1 MENQSITKK
10 CPSCQEKI
18 SLGVTKCPYC
28 GKDFRNWF
36 RQHPVLTIILV
47 LFIIPTFLGG
57 LFSNSDKSKKSESKT
72 NRTTIEQKVEKEEIS
87 KEEQQRTLNNLSK
100 TFCENRQGEYSYGVF
115 FCNGCVNLSDMLNNS
130 DKIYNAKLPASSE
143 NCQKI
148 AEKCLAKWNEEQC
161 QSIAN
166 KKVWLGMSGLQL
178 YLSWG
183 IPSDQNN
190 TVGSWG
196 YHSQWVYGSNQ
207 YVYLEGKTR
216 DDAIVTSWQD

>member
-1 MENQSITKK
+1 MTKK
-10 CPSCQEKI
+10 CKHCQSEIDEKA
-18 SLGVTKCPYC
+18 TRCPHC
-28 GKDFRNWF
+28 QSDLRSWF
-36 RQHPVLTIILV
+36 RKHPILTIILI
-47 LFIIPTFLGG
+47 LFVIPPFLSG
-57 LFSNSDKSKKSESKT
+57 LFSNSDKSKKSEPKT
-72 NRTTIEQKVEKEEIS
+72 ERTTIEQKMEKEKIS
-87 KEEQQRTLNNLSK
+87 KEEQQKTLNNLSK

-130 DKIYNAKLPASSE
+130 DKIYNAKSPASSE

-148 AEKCLAKWNEEQC
+148 AEKCLAKWSEKEC
-161 QSIAN
+161 QSIAD
-166 KKVWLGMSGLQL
+166 KKIWLGMSGLQL